1 MLEYYHQVTLLLV
14 VLFHHT
20 FSEARLNMKIIRVI
34 GLLFAA
40 LLAAMGYATAQ
51 TQANNTL
58 AATSW
63 LATVEGEAKTRTI
76 AITTVSPKA
85 DGVLEL
91 QATYS
96 FTGGNVYPVQAQ
108 LSQSVSPRQL
118 TLITPADTKIVA
130 TERADGS
137 FQGTFT
143 LKDGR
148 VKGIIITRSTGDP
161 QVAVAPTTK
170 GLFQKPGSDVPANC
184 AAFFGGWAG
193 EWPNTGFAVLWVA
206 SIDSGCNARVI
217 YTRSTTPPKSEK
229 GFTTA
234 TIKGNTLTWPRPDG
248 GTTTFD
254 LKDETLSAI
263 YRGSTGTTNSAT
275 MTRVD
280 PSSLA
285 TAQAEAATLAA
296 LKSIPP
302 SPDVPADCAGYFG
315 SWGGDWAQGQGSWY
329 FRVAE
334 VRSSGDGC
342 IVRYSYSP
350 TKSPVPAKETAAIR
364 SGSVAF
370 ICNRSTGG
378 TCVFERK
385 GDIIAASY
393 TNPAGGTNN
402 ATFKR
407 VE

>member
-1 MLEYYHQVTLLLV
+1 MKTMRVFTAIIV
-14 VLFHHT
+14 AVLW
-20 FSEARLNMKIIRVI
+20 
-34 GLLFAA
+34 GLIVPASA
-40 LLAAMGYATAQ
+40 IAQSAT
-51 TQANNTL
+51 TSLTS
-58 AATSW
+58 TSW
-63 LATVEGEAKTRTI
+63 LVTVDGEKKTRTI
-76 AITTVSPKA
+76 TIANSTPKS
-85 DGVLEL
+85 DGVIHLD
-91 QATYS
+91 ATYGW
-96 FTGGNVYPVQAQ
+96 TGGNMHPVQAQ
-108 LSQSVSPRQL
+108 ISQASSPRQL
-118 TLITPADTKIVA
+118 ILITPADTKIIA

-137 FQGTFT
+137 FQGTFA
-143 LKDGR
+143 LKDGT
-148 VKGIIITRSTGDP
+148 VKGVVVSKLAGDI
-161 QVAVAPTTK
+161 QVAAAPTTK

-254 LKDETLSAI
+254 LKDETLNAF
-263 YRGSTGTTNSAT
+263 YRGSTGTNSAT

-280 PSSLA
+280 AGSLA

-296 LKSIPP
+296 LKTIPP
-302 SPDVPADCAGYFG
+302 SSDVPADCAGYFG
-315 SWGGDWAQGQGSWY
+315 NWGGDWAQGQGRWY

-334 VRSSGDGC
+334 VRSSGDEC
-342 IVRYSYSP
+342 VVRYSYTP
-350 TKSPVPAKETAAIR
+350 IKSPVPAKETAAVR
-364 SGSVAF
+364 SGSIAF

-402 ATFKR
+402 ATFRR